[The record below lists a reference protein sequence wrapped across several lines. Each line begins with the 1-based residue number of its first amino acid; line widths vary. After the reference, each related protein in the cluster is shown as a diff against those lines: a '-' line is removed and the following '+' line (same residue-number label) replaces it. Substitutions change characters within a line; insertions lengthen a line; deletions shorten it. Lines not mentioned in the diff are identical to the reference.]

1 MPNKPINVIIADDH
15 KIVLDGLQRI
25 LENDFIVVG
34 LATDGLELVRLVKSK
49 KPDVAVVDA
58 SMPKLNGM
66 EAIRQIRTFDK
77 DVKTI
82 VLTMHKNVAYAVRAF
97 DVGANGYIVKHAAT
111 DELVSAIKEVL
122 KGRTYITPHIAG
134 ELFLAVRNGSGLDR
148 NDDPIARLTPR
159 QREILQLVA
168 EGHTSQHIADTLY
181 ISRQTVEYHK
191 YKIMK
196 TLAVKSTSD
205 LVSLAIKCGIV
216 AI

>member
-1 MPNKPINVIIADDH
+1 MPNKPITVIIADDH

-25 LENDFIVVG
+25 LENDFTVVG
-34 LATDGLELVRLVKSK
+34 LAADGMELVRLVKSK

-66 EAIRQIRTFDK
+66 EAIRQIRTFNK

-82 VLTMHKNVAYAVRAF
+82 VLTMHKDVAYAVRAF

-111 DELVSAIKEVL
+111 DELVNAIKEVL

-134 ELFLAVRNGSGLDR
+134 ELFLAVRNGSDLDR
-148 NDDPIARLTPR
+148 IDDPIARLTPR

-168 EGHTSQHIADTLY
+168 EGHTAQQIADNLY
-181 ISRQTVEYHK
+181 ISKRTVEYHK

-196 TLAVKSTSD
+196 TLSVKSTSD
-205 LVSLAIKCGIV
+205 LVALAIKCGIV
-216 AI
+216 RI